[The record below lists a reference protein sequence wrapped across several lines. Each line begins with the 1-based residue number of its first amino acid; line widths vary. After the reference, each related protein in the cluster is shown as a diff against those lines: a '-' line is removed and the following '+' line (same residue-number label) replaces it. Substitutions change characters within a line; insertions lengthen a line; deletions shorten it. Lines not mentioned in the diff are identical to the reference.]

1 MVGKFK
7 RIGHPPRNKKIEW
20 KEDENGCYICISHAG
35 DKDGYPRIRD
45 RYKNVGVHRY
55 IYEECFG
62 EIPKGM
68 VIRHKCDN
76 PKCIN
81 PEHLELGT
89 HQDNSN
95 DMVNRNRS
103 CKGEKNGKSKL
114 TKQDYEKIL
123 RARELDFTENEIA
136 YIFGVNRAHINR
148 LLKEG
153 WKE

>member
-55 IYEECFG
+55 VYEECFG

-103 CKGEKNGKSKL
+103 CKGKKNGKSKL

>member
-20 KEDENGCYICISHAG
+20 KEDENGCYICTSHAR

-55 IYEECFG
+55 IYGECFG
-62 EIPKGM
+62 EIPKGL
-68 VIRHKCDN
+68 VVRHKCDN

-89 HQDNSN
+89 YQDNSN
-95 DMVNRNRS
+95 DMVSRNRS

-136 YIFGVNRAHINR
+136 YIFGVNRAHINK

>member
-95 DMVNRNRS
+95 DMVNRSRS

-123 RARELDFTENEIA
+123 RARELDFTEKEIA